1 VSSGRYAILVALL
14 GFSTSGFHRLCTT
27 NSQDQQAVRLSVGNH
42 GSIGDST
49 TTHKNSVAAFLDKR
63 KCSAF
68 DRSTTGPDAFDR
80 AIPLAAYRG
89 NGHVKSFH
97 AGIRTAKYSF

>member
-1 VSSGRYAILVALL
+1 VVFIASARRTLKTNKQYGCQLATMVPLGTQRPRY
-14 GFSTSGFHRLCTT
+14 
-27 NSQDQQAVRLSVGNH
+27 
-42 GSIGDST
+42 
-49 TTHKNSVAAFLDKR
+49 KNSVAVFLDKR